1 MSSSGNAL
9 PGIIAG
15 KAITTRFLSCVSV
28 SSDGGFRH
36 PERHVGWRCQGCP
49 AMPDRYFYQCV
60 YNLRHPRECHIR
72 ALCSESYFP
81 LRQHCLHSTQVH
93 GQENSSLH
101 LPSKSQL
108 LRWSCLGASIPV
120 GSKQGTILRT
130 VRQFEQ
136 S

>member
-49 AMPDRYFYQCV
+49 AMPDRYFYQCI
-60 YNLRHPRECHIR
+60 YNLRHPRERHIR
-72 ALCSESYFP
+72 ALCSESYF
-81 LRQHCLHSTQVH
+81 LYDSIAFIALKSTD
-93 GQENSSLH
+93 
-101 LPSKSQL
+101 K
-108 LRWSCLGASIPV
+108 
-120 GSKQGTILRT
+120 RT
-130 VRQFEQ
+130 VPYIFRVSLSCHGGVVWGQASLLGVSKEP